1 MFRTKLTKRES
12 MEALRDLG
20 EPKCLHQ
27 VTLCFSGLKFAK
39 MQLEFNRPI
48 DRSEFKDLENY
59 LLEQYRP
66 IFKGLTK
73 VIVHN

>member
-1 MFRTKLTKRES
+1 MFRTELTRKE
-12 MEALRDLG
+12 EALRDLG
-20 EPKCLHQ
+20 EPKYFHQ
-27 VTLCFSGLKFAK
+27 VTLCFGGLKFAK
-39 MQLEFNRPI
+39 MRIKFNRPL